1 MNLSADLIPLWLSLL
16 CLPLF
21 LAITAW
27 NLWGA
32 PWALLKHNQLHPLFS
47 LTIGLLT
54 GLWLLKAGGH
64 AGLEFHLLGLT
75 TVVLIFG
82 WRLAMVAGASALFL
96 QAVIGLHDWTTL
108 GISGLLGVVV
118 PVLLAD
124 RLHRLIYRWL
134 PKHFF
139 VYVMAAAHFSSMA
152 VIGVVIVAGGL
163 LLWAVGAHSLELVV
177 SDYLVFMP
185 LVLIPEGFLNGA
197 IMTLLIILR
206 PEWVRSFDDRDYI
219 DGK

>member
-1 MNLSADLIPLWLSLL
+1 MNLTAELIPFWLNLA

-21 LAITAW
+21 IAVIGW
-27 NLWGA
+27 NIWGS
-32 PWALLKHNQLHPLFS
+32 PWALLKQNHLHPLFS

-64 AGLEFHLLGLT
+64 EGLEFHLLGLT

-82 WRLAMVAGASALFL
+82 WRLAIVAGASALFL
-96 QAVIGLHDWTTL
+96 QAVIGLHDWVTL
-108 GISGLLGVVV
+108 GISGLVGVVI

-124 RLHRLIYRWL
+124 RLHRVIYRWL

-139 VYVMAAAHFSSMA
+139 IYVMAAAHFSSMV
-152 VIGVVIVAGGL
+152 VIGVVILIGGI
-163 LLWAVGAHSLELVV
+163 LLWALGVHPLDRVLG
-177 SDYLVFMP
+177 DYLVFMP

>member
-1 MNLSADLIPLWLSLL
+1 MNFTTELIPLWLSLL

-21 LAITAW
+21 VAITAW
-27 NLWGA
+27 NIWGS
-32 PWALLKHNQLHPLFS
+32 PWTLLKQNQLHPLFS

-54 GLWLLKAGGH
+54 GLWLLQVGGH
-64 AGLEFHLLGLT
+64 PGLEFHLLGLT

-96 QAVIGLHDWTTL
+96 QAIVGLHDWTTL
-108 GISGLLGVVV
+108 GISGLLGVVL

-139 VYVMAAAHFSSMA
+139 VYVMAAAHFSSML
-152 VIGVVIVAGGL
+152 VIGAVIVAGGL
-163 LLWAVGAHSLELVV
+163 LLWSLGVHPMDRVLG
-177 SDYLVFMP
+177 DYFVFMP